1 MNYTNLINT
10 ENYVEELCLD
20 YVPQLNTS
28 FMFIILL
35 NIIYFLFLNVLIS
48 KIEHKRINSY
58 ISNITITILLC
69 ANSYLLCYYFIFN
82 HNNIIFDNLELIKKR
97 IQKVDN
103 KRYKKLL
110 NEVKEDKK
118 VLNKLWLL
126 TLLLFIPLFFIN
138 NLKI

>member
-82 HNNIIFDNLELIKKR
+82 HNNIIFDNLELIKK
-97 IQKVDN
+97 IINIFIIITIVYITY
-103 KRYKKLL
+103 RYKHFIKPII
-110 NEVKEDKK
+110 KELK
-118 VLNKLWLL
+118 
-126 TLLLFIPLFFIN
+126 
-138 NLKI
+138 NLKEE